1 MEWTFALPRDATTKC
16 RLEKSFWLGR
26 LQLSM
31 RGQAAPRSSD
41 KGKPFLVRTSD
52 GATAKVY
59 VTSKGWDYLPQV
71 KVDAEPVV
79 LGKPLSGWEYVF
91 GGLPFMLIVLGG
103 ALGGFS
109 GAVGTMVN
117 YRVLRANQP
126 TPLKAACVL
135 GVTGLTFAAYLVLAG
150 LLRALIGK

>member
-59 VTSKGWDYLPQV
+59 ITSKGWDYLPQV

-79 LGKPLSGWEYVF
+79 LGRPLSGWEYVF
-91 GGLPFMLIVLGG
+91 GGLPFLLGG

-117 YRVLRANQP
+117 DRGLRANQP
-126 TPLKAACVL
+126 TLLKAACVL

-150 LLRALIGK
+150 LLRALISK